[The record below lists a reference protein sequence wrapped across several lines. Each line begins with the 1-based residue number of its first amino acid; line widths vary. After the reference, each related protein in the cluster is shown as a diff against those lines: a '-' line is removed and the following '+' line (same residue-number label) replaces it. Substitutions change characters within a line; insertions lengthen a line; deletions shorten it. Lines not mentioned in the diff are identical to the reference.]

1 MTCIAIMGWPR
12 TGKTTYA
19 TALAKRTGLP
29 LISTGK
35 RSEALDIYTKFFID
49 LEWEEVPRVVR
60 SELKKYTSWI
70 LEGTQSARVIRSWY
84 EEEPETLHLTR
95 VHYFDNPPWVP
106 REPGATDMG
115 KGVATIFGRG
125 KPSKRKPVLSYLRQL
140 NVEVVYGPE
149 HDSN

>member
-19 TALAKRTGLP
+19 TALAQRTGLP

-49 LEWEEVPRVVR
+49 LEWEEVPHVVR
-60 SELKKYTSWI
+60 RELKKYPGWI
-70 LEGTQSARVIRSWY
+70 LEGTQSARVIRKWY

-106 REPGATDMG
+106 RTPEATAMG
-115 KGVATIFGRG
+115 EGVATIFGRG
-125 KPSKRKPVLSYLRQL
+125 KPSRRKPVLSYLRQL
-140 NVEVVYGPE
+140 NVEVVYGPD
-149 HDSN
+149 DSN

>member
-35 RSEALDIYTKFFID
+35 RSEALDIYTRFFID
-49 LEWEEVPRVVR
+49 LPWADVPRVVR
-60 SELKKYTSWI
+60 AELKKYPSWI

-95 VHYFDNPPWVP
+95 VHYFDNPPWVH
-106 REPGATDMG
+106 RDDGATDMG
-115 KGVATIFGRG
+115 KGVETIFKRG
-125 KPSKRKPVLSYLRQL
+125 KGKRRSVLSYLRQL
-140 NVEVVYGPE
+140 NVEVTNGP
-149 HDSN
+149 DLS